1 MASERF
7 QQIAELYHA
16 AREGTEAERT
26 ALLARADPGL
36 RREVES
42 LLAQPADSD
51 FLERPA
57 IQNAARLFG
66 DAAPDALTPGTG
78 LGPYRIEGKL
88 GEGGMGEIYRATDT
102 RLDRAVAIKIVH
114 EQFNARFQREARA
127 IAALNHPNICAL
139 HDIGP
144 DYMVMEL
151 VEGDTLAARLKNGA
165 LPIKTVLVYASQIL
179 AALAEAHVHGIVH
192 RDLKPANIM
201 VAESGIKVLDF
212 GLAKSIEDE
221 TLTVA
226 GNAMGTPAYVSP
238 EQREGKPAD
247 PRSDIWSFGCVLHEM
262 LTGVRV
268 GPRHKRIASH
278 KLNAIIERCL
288 EEDPAR
294 RWQTITEL
302 QRQLATVVAGN
313 GWRAFMALAISRVME
328 SRRSRTVAVACIL
341 AIATATA
348 IGAAGRLWFAN
359 PARTLTDKDTIVLA
373 DFANRTDDPVFEGT
387 LRQGLSVQLEQSP
400 FLSIVPD
407 GLVRQTLALMG
418 RKRDAP
424 LTPDVAIDLCQRVG
438 SAAVVEGSIAQ
449 IGAPYQLAIRAVD
462 CASGRTLASTEAEA
476 ADKNHV
482 LGALSQASSRIR
494 TKLGESLRTVQ
505 KFNTPLEQ
513 ATTSSLE
520 ALRAYSDGTRIL
532 STGSDS
538 PSAIVQFK
546 RAIELDPQFAMAYG
560 ALTLAYTNVG
570 EPRLAADAAKKAYA
584 LRDKVS
590 EPEKY
595 FIIARYGKSGN
606 GNIDMAVQACLAWIQ
621 AYPRAALPRAMVAG
635 SIYPVIG
642 EYDKSAAQAIEAIRL
657 MPAMPVTYA
666 FLMDDYIALNR
677 LGDAQATH
685 ERVRKLNLH
694 SDFFAFNLYQLAF
707 LQHDPAGMARQLAA
721 SSGQPGLED
730 QMLAYEAETTAY
742 HGHLEKARDLT
753 DRAMDSAQRAGAHDA
768 AASYLAMSALREAL
782 FGNADEAEQ
791 RAASALH
798 RSPNRDVQFGTALA
812 FAFTG
817 NVAQAEALAENLAN
831 EFPEDTLARFN
842 YLPALR
848 ARLAI
853 AKGHPA
859 EALALLKTATPYEF
873 GMTRSSALSWT
884 SLYPAYVRGEAY
896 LAMHEGRKAAAE
908 FQKILDHPGLAL
920 NFPIGPMARLQ
931 LARASSSTGARA
943 EARAAYEGLLDLWKD
958 ADADLPVLKQARIE
972 FAHLD

>member
-16 AREGTEAERT
+16 AREGTAAERT
-26 ALLARADPGL
+26 ALLERADPGL

-42 LLAQPADSD
+42 LLAQPTDSD
-51 FLERPA
+51 FLEQPA
-57 IQNAARLFG
+57 IRNAARLFG
-66 DAAPDALTPGTG
+66 DAVSDALTPGTG

-102 RLDRAVAIKIVH
+102 RLDRAVAIKVVH
-114 EQFNARFQREARA
+114 QQFTARFQREARA

-151 VEGDTLAARLKNGA
+151 VEGDTLAARLKGGA
-165 LPIKTVLVYASQIL
+165 LPVKTVLVYASQIL
-179 AALAEAHVHGIVH
+179 AALAEAHAHGIVH

-212 GLAKSIEDE
+212 GLAKSPADE

-238 EQREGKPAD
+238 EQREGKATD
-247 PRSDIWSFGCVLHEM
+247 PRSDIWAFGCVLHEM
-262 LTGVRV
+262 LTGARV
-268 GPRHKRIASH
+268 GPRRKRIASH
-278 KLNAIIERCL
+278 KLDAIIERCL
-288 EEDPAR
+288 EEDPTR
-294 RWQTITEL
+294 RWQTVTAL
-302 QRQLATVVAGN
+302 QRELSTVVAGN
-313 GWRAFMALAISRVME
+313 GWRAFTALAISRVMD

-341 AIATATA
+341 AIATA
-348 IGAAGRLWFAN
+348 IGAAGWLWSAN

-373 DFANRTDDPVFEGT
+373 DFANRTGDPVFEGT

-418 RKRDAP
+418 RKADAA
-424 LTPDVAIDLCQRVG
+424 LTPEIAMDLCQRAG
-438 SAAVVEGSIAQ
+438 SAAMVEGSIAQ
-449 IGAPYQLAIRAVD
+449 VGAPYQLAIRAVD
-462 CASGRTLASTEAEA
+462 CTSGRTLASTEAEA
-476 ADKNHV
+476 PDKNHV

-494 TKLGESLRTVQ
+494 AKLGESLRTVQ

-513 ATTSSLE
+513 ATTSSLA
-520 ALRAYSDGTRIL
+520 ALRAYSDGARIL

-570 EPRLAADAAKKAYA
+570 ESRLAADAAKKAYA

-657 MPAMPVTYA
+657 MPGMPVTYA

-685 ERVRKLNLH
+685 EQVRKLNLH

-707 LQHDPAGMARQLAA
+707 LQRDPPGMARQLAA
-721 SSGQPGLED
+721 SMGQPGLED
-730 QMLAYEAETTAY
+730 QMLAYEAETAAY

-753 DRAMDSAQRAGAHDA
+753 DRAMASTQRAGGHDA

-791 RAASALH
+791 RAASAVH
-798 RSPNRDVQFGTALA
+798 RSPSRDVQFGAALA

-831 EFPEDTLARFN
+831 EFPEDTLAQFN

-859 EALALLKTATPYEF
+859 AALALLKTATPYEF
-873 GMTRSSALSWT
+873 GMTRSRALGWT
-884 SLYPAYVRGEAY
+884 SLYPVYARGEAY

-920 NFPIGPMARLQ
+920 NYPIGPMARLQ
-931 LARASSSTGARA
+931 LARALSSTGNRV